1 MDKRYFIELTNRLY
15 RLTLLFPQK
24 EALRHKIRMIA
35 DEVLIEL
42 VVILE
47 GEPKEKRESAFNV
60 ERNIEILD
68 ALFELA
74 KKQDWVLKR
83 EISDIQ
89 DEYLVIKKEVEDF
102 NDLTRKELREVN
114 VLPVVTEEKEKKE
127 EKITA
132 SFVKKED
139 LNNRQEKI
147 LGLVKEKERIQVKDI
162 QEILPKITKRTLR
175 RDLNFLMDR
184 SLVRRI
190 GKGNGTYYMSA
201 EHNRTKIGQR

>member
-1 MDKRYFIELTNRLY
+1 
-15 RLTLLFPQK
+15 
-24 EALRHKIRMIA
+24 MIA

-190 GKGNGTYYMSA
+190 GKGNGTYYMLT